1 VTVDR
6 FNVSV
11 DQSTVTT
18 GAQGTADISLSR
30 CGSSGRSYTI
40 ALTATDQAGTVA
52 WTTTDTWTPARSLPF
67 IATKHTDALSF
78 NTTYQVNVAV
88 TDSGGTAVASRTI
101 SVATPTAR
109 TAACASI
116 VSMNA
121 SGGYAPGSN
130 TVGAIWAGYK
140 VSNCG
145 GASQLDMELVES
157 DQATGIVAWRNPY
170 SPVIAGGGTGGVG
183 LVDNDYAPLS
193 TTYDVVVNVRDHA
206 TGELLD
212 SSSMVTSTPPPK

>member
-1 VTVDR
+1 VSIDK
-6 FNVSV
+6 FAVSV

-30 CGSSGRSYTI
+30 CGSSGRGYTVT
-40 ALTATDQAGTVA
+40 LTATDPAGTVA

-67 IATKHTDALSF
+67 IATKHTDGLSF
-78 NTTYQVNVAV
+78 NTTYQVSVAV
-88 TDSGGTAVASRTI
+88 TDSAGPTVSSRTL

-109 TAACASI
+109 LAPCASI
-116 VSMNA
+116 ISMNA

-157 DQATGIVAWRNPY
+157 NQATGLVAWRNPY
-170 SPVIAGGGTGGVG
+170 SPVVAGGATGGVG

-193 TTYDVVVNVRDHA
+193 TTYQVVVNVRDHA

-212 SSSMVTSTPPPK
+212 TASMVTSTPPAR